1 MSRIIVVR
9 QIKQAACLVG
19 AGLCI
24 GGIFLAIPD
33 TYKTW
38 KYVRESN
45 KNIFGETHP
54 FELIYRIEEEV
65 PSGHKPYKSIR
76 GQSQRKL
83 TGMLLLFFGGNMA
96 WFFGQSLADEF
107 EIIEKRCFKIRQSEF
122 LIEDT
127 TLRTGTEVEQ
137 TMIELD
143 MLGKLAY
150 YQKGF
155 RPDNVTYLPS
165 DKEEEEKTASDGDS
179 GKYPVTAN
187 GFFMW
192 LLDRNWRQ
200 AKVRELSQKSF
211 NNTKL
216 PVERIRGF
224 VDELI
229 EQKLAEWLD
238 EGKNEFRLLNIGQE
252 TE

>member
-1 MSRIIVVR
+1 MSRIVIVR

-33 TYKTW
+33 TYKSW
-38 KYVRESN
+38 KYVREIN
-45 KNIFGETHP
+45 KNLFGQKHAE
-54 FELIYRIEEEV
+54 EIIYRIEEDV
-65 PSGHKPYKSIR
+65 PSSHKPYKTIQ
-76 GQSQRKL
+76 GQSQRKI
-83 TGMLLLFFGGNMA
+83 TGMLLLFFGGNLT

-127 TLRTGTEVEQ
+127 MLRTGTEVEQ

-155 RPDNVTYLPS
+155 RPDNVTYLPQE
-165 DKEEEEKTASDGDS
+165 KEEDEKTLLDGEA

-216 PVERIRGF
+216 PTEQIRGF
-224 VDELI
+224 VEELI
-229 EQKLAEWLD
+229 SQKLAEWLD
-238 EGKNEFRLLNIGQE
+238 ESKNEFRLLNVGQDSE
-252 TE
+252 

>member
-1 MSRIIVVR
+1 MSRILVVR
-9 QIKQAACLVG
+9 QIKQAACFVG

-38 KYVRESN
+38 KFVRDFN
-45 KNIFGETHP
+45 KNIFGQRQESVA
-54 FELIYRIEEEV
+54 IYRFEEEI
-65 PSGHKPYKSIR
+65 PIHAKPYKIIH
-76 GQSQRKL
+76 GQSQRKIA
-83 TGMLLLFFGGNMA
+83 GMLLLFFGGNLA

-127 TLRTGTEVEQ
+127 TLLTGTEVEQ
-137 TMIELD
+137 TMIEMD

-150 YQKGF
+150 YQQGF
-155 RPDNVTYLPS
+155 RPDNVTYLPP
-165 DKEEEEKTASDGDS
+165 DTEEEQKTPADADS

-192 LLDRNWRQ
+192 LIDRNWRQ
-200 AKVRELSQKSF
+200 AKVRDVSQKSF

-216 PVERIRGF
+216 PAEQVRGF
-224 VDELI
+224 VEELI
-229 EQKLAEWLD
+229 GQKLAEWLD
-238 EGKNEFRLLNIGQE
+238 ESKNEFRLLNVGQE
-252 TE
+252 SK